1 LSSVFS
7 MPRFRKELPEKYYL
21 DHFNEFVGFISQQ
34 CAHLLDKE
42 HQEFVSCYQQLSH
55 DSQCMF
61 VRVVNRQSRFINLNK
76 MIYQEIN
83 DGPHQLLIL
92 ENAGLLSK
100 LSLNNV
106 NAWLQELTKLQL
118 LDIFSQLGVGSVNVG
133 NVNVIKVNKNAAK
146 SILFEQLTQSYSN
159 NQCLSSELAQQYL
172 TKSFEHCLA
181 YLLFLFFGDTD
192 SGLDKFSMR
201 DLGVLK
207 TRANSPKPNA
217 RFDNLEQ
224 AQIVFYYSFKLE
236 QLKRNELDIKEY
248 AATNLGITKYPEPS
262 INCSQSKQL
271 KGEYFYLLGKQLL
284 SEHPTSALEYLSAST
299 HHKAQEKW
307 LRELY
312 KRGEKDR
319 VKGKLEDIIDN
330 SLDDTLLLFA
340 EDFYERKFHQ
350 VKLSKLTQKLR
361 EDSHHLVI
369 DEIHKDQVEKGVKY
383 YYQNLGAIALRTE
396 NRLFNALFGLAFWHE
411 LFNQHAD
418 SIATEFDR
426 RPKVVR
432 ENTIY
437 EVLGEAIE
445 RRLLMFSEPQNAI
458 AYLTKIA
465 AQYYGQPNGMFR
477 WNTQI
482 IQIISM
488 FLKAAQ
494 TQAVI
499 AHLRAM
505 AQNYQGLNDGYPDL
519 MIIENGQLRFEEVKA
534 PGDSIRANQFVSM
547 NALQCAGFDVQ
558 ICRVQWFVDPLQ
570 PYVVVDVETTGGKQ
584 PQHRITEIGAV
595 KMINGEIV
603 DTWSSLINPQ
613 KHISKFITKFTGIS
627 NSMVKDAPLFSEVA
641 DSLNGFMQN
650 CIFVAHNVNFD
661 YGFFKQEYQRIGR
674 NFTMPKLCTVR
685 ETRKYFP
692 GLKSYSL
699 GNLCDNFDIPLESH
713 HRALCDAEAAAELLK
728 MILKKKVNM

>member
-1 LSSVFS
+1 
-7 MPRFRKELPEKYYL
+7 MPRFRKKLPEKYYL
-21 DHFNEFVGFISQQ
+21 DHFNEFINFISQQ
-34 CAHLLDKE
+34 CAHLLNKE

-61 VRVVNRQSRFINLNK
+61 VRVINRQSRFINLNK
-76 MIYQEIN
+76 MVYQEIN
-83 DGPHQLLIL
+83 DGPHQLMTLQKV
-92 ENAGLLSK
+92 GLLSY
-100 LSLNNV
+100 LSLNDV
-106 NAWLQELTKLQL
+106 NAWLQELTKIQL
-118 LDIFSQLGVGSVNVG
+118 LDIFEQFGASLTSVG
-133 NVNVIKVNKNAAK
+133 KVNKSAAK
-146 SILFEQLTQSYSN
+146 SILFEQLLQSFSN

-172 TKSFEHCLA
+172 AKNFEHCLA
-181 YLLFLFFGDTD
+181 YLLFLFFGDTN

-201 DLGVLK
+201 DLGMLK

-224 AQIVFYYSFKLE
+224 AQSVFYYSFRLE
-236 QLKRNELDIKEY
+236 QLVQNTLNVKEY
-248 AATNLGITKYPEPS
+248 VANHLGIANYPEPS
-262 INCSQSKQL
+262 INCTQSKQFRD
-271 KGEYFYLLGKQLL
+271 EYFYLLGKQLL
-284 SEHPTSALEYLSAST
+284 PEYPTLALQYFSASA

-312 KRGEKDR
+312 KLGEKDK
-319 VKGKLEDIIDN
+319 VKIELESIIDN
-330 SLDDTLLLFA
+330 SLNDTLLLFA

-350 VKLSKLTQKLR
+350 VKVSKLTQKLR
-361 EDSHHLVI
+361 DDSHCLII
-369 DEIHKDQVEKGVKY
+369 DEIHKAQVEKGVKY

-396 NRLFNALFGLAFWHE
+396 NRLFNALFGLTFWQE
-411 LFNQHAD
+411 LFNQHPD
-418 SIATEFDR
+418 SVATEFDR
-426 RPKVVR
+426 RPRVVK

-445 RRLLMFSEPQNAI
+445 QRLLMFSEPQNTI
-458 AYLTKIA
+458 TYLTKIA

-488 FLKAAQ
+488 FLKAAPAQ
-494 TQAVI
+494 SVVT
-499 AHLRAM
+499 HLRAM
-505 AQNYQGLNDGYPDL
+505 AQNHQGLNDGYPDL

-534 PGDSIRANQFVSM
+534 PGDSIRPNQFISM
-547 NALQCAGFDVQ
+547 NALQDAGFDVRV
-558 ICRVQWFVDPLQ
+558 CRVKWYVDPMQ

-613 KHISKFITKFTGIS
+613 RHISKFITKFTGIS
-627 NSMVKDAPLFSEVA
+627 NSMVQDAPLFSEVA
-641 DSLNGFMQN
+641 DSLSGFMQN

-661 YGFFKQEYQRIGR
+661 YGFFKQEYQRINR
-674 NFTMPKLCTVR
+674 HFTMPKLCTVR

-728 MILKKKVNM
+728 MILQKKMEL

>member
-1 LSSVFS
+1 LLLVLS
-7 MPRFRKELPEKYYL
+7 MPKFLKELPEKYYL
-21 DHFNEFVGFISQQ
+21 DHFNEFVQFISQQ
-34 CAHLLDKE
+34 CAELLDKE

-61 VRVVNRQSRFINLNK
+61 VRVINRQGRFINLNK

-83 DGPHQLLIL
+83 DGPHQLITL
-92 ENAGLLSK
+92 EKVGLLSRLG
-100 LSLNNV
+100 LSDV
-106 NAWLQELTKLQL
+106 NAWLTELTKIQL
-118 LDIFSQLGVGSVNVG
+118 LNIFNQYG
-133 NVNVIKVNKNAAK
+133 IARVNKSAAK
-146 SILFEQLTQSYSN
+146 PILFEQLMQSCSN
-159 NQCLSSELAQQYL
+159 NQCLSSEIAQQFL
-172 TKSFEHCLA
+172 IKNFEHCLA
-181 YLLFLFFGDTD
+181 YLLFLFFGDTS

-207 TRANSPKPNA
+207 TRANSPKPTA

-224 AQIVFYYSFKLE
+224 AQSVFYYSYKLG
-236 QLKRNELDIKEY
+236 QLNCNELDIQEY
-248 AATNLGITKYPEPS
+248 VINNLGTKNHPEPA
-262 INCSQSKQL
+262 INCAQSKQL
-271 KGEYFYLLGKQLL
+271 KDEFFYLLGKRLL
-284 SEHPTSALEYLSAST
+284 LEHPVLALEYLCEST

-312 KRGEKDR
+312 KLGEKDR
-319 VKGKLEDIIDN
+319 VKTELENIIDN

-350 VKLSKLTQKLR
+350 VKVSKLTQKLR
-361 EDSHHLVI
+361 NDSYKLVI
-369 DEIHKDQVEKGVKY
+369 DEIHKEQVEKGVKY
-383 YYQNLGAIALRTE
+383 YYQSLGATALRTE
-396 NRLFNALFGLAFWHE
+396 NRLFNALFGLTFWQE
-411 LFNQHAD
+411 LFNQQAD

-426 RPKVVR
+426 RPKVVK

-445 RRLLMFSEPQNAI
+445 QRLMMFVKPKSAI

-482 IQIISM
+482 IQIISI
-488 FLKAAQ
+488 FLNAAP
-494 TQAVI
+494 AESVI

-505 AQNYQGLNDGYPDL
+505 AQNHHGLNDGYPDL

-534 PGDSIRANQFVSM
+534 PGDSIRPNQYVSM
-547 NALQCAGFDVQ
+547 NALQCAGFDVR
-558 ICRVQWFVDPLQ
+558 ICSVKWFVDPMQ
-570 PYVVVDVETTGGKQ
+570 TYVVVDVETTGGRQ

-613 KHISKFITKFTGIS
+613 RHISKFITKFTGIS

-641 DSLNGFMQN
+641 DSLSEFMQN
-650 CIFVAHNVNFD
+650 CVFVAHNVNFD
-661 YGFFKQEYQRIGR
+661 YGFFKQEYQRIDR
-674 NFTMPKLCTVR
+674 YFKMPKLCTVR

-699 GNLCDNFDIPLESH
+699 GNLCANFNIPLESH

-728 MILKKKVNM
+728 MIHQKKIDL